1 MKEELNMR
9 NNDELTP
16 TYVVKVLLDLKAN
29 DYRRVEKS
37 MNVANS
43 IYNDMLSEG
52 KKRINKLRADE
63 NYWKLIKDY
72 NDAKEHNEKRSKIKD
87 KAKKTKVPVI
97 DTKPISTSIKN
108 MVKSYGL
115 SQTDF
120 EHFLRDRRHNVP
132 CYKVLST
139 PEIQVISKQAFNTI
153 KNVIYFK
160 SKLKNLKFKSKY
172 KDSSFKNKRNDTGL
186 RLVDSKNDKYA
197 YKLVLGN
204 KHEINIK
211 RNAFNEYQQNCMLRA
226 EKIKYVQIQKSK
238 IKGKFRYYLV
248 IYLQGTP
255 PSKHTIGN
263 GVVGCDNG
271 VSTLAYVSDSKLE
284 LVDLVPEKCLRMEE
298 GIKRLQVKIS
308 RKLRLLNPECYD
320 ENNKVVKGKKMT
332 NRSNNLIKLMNRVQ
346 KKQRK
351 MRIYR
356 NELQNKVCND
366 LLSQGNVI
374 QLEKMNVKSLQK
386 RSKNIRINSKTNR
399 PYSKKR
405 FGKSILKASPS
416 SLITLLKSKA
426 VSRGATII
434 EINTRDTKPSQYN
447 HILNKDIKK
456 SLNTRIYDLNNEY
469 PNIQRDLYSAI
480 LNKYTIQ
487 QDKNG
492 KITYTIDKARLTT
505 EFESYYKLMQQEITK
520 IRNENKRL
528 SWYVS

>member
-1 MKEELNMR
+1 MTKSNES
-9 NNDELTP
+9 TP
-16 TYVVKVLLDLKAN
+16 TYVVKLLLDLKAN
-29 DYRRVEKS
+29 DYRTIEKS

-52 KKRINKLRADE
+52 KKRINKLRADKT
-63 NYWKLIKDY
+63 YWNLINDY
-72 NDAKEHNEKRSKIKD
+72 NNAKEHNEKRSKIKD
-87 KAKKTKVPVI
+87 KTKKAKVPVI
-97 DTKPISTSIKN
+97 DTKPISASINN

-120 EHFLRDRRHNVP
+120 ETFLRVRRYNVP
-132 CYKVLST
+132 SYKILSAI
-139 PEIQVISKQAFNTI
+139 EIQVIAKQAFNTI

-172 KDSSFKNKRNDTGL
+172 RDSSFKNKQNLTGL
-186 RLVDSKNDKYA
+186 RLIENSNNKYA
-197 YKLVLGN
+197 YKLILGN

-211 RNAFNEYQQNCMLRA
+211 INTFTTYQQNCMLRA

-255 PSKHTIGN
+255 PSNHTVGT

-271 VSTLAYVSDSKLE
+271 VSTLAYVSNSEVK
-284 LVDLVPEKCLRMEE
+284 LVDLVPEECLRIEE
-298 GIKRLQVKIS
+298 GIKRLNKQINL
-308 RKLRLLNPECYD
+308 KLRLLNPQCFNEKN
-320 ENNKVVKGKKMT
+320 EIIKGQKMT
-332 NRSNNLIKLMNRVQ
+332 NRSNNLTKLMNRVQ

-374 QLEKMNVKSLQK
+374 QLEKMNVKALQK
-386 RSKNIRINSKTNR
+386 RSKNIRINPKTNK

-416 SLITLLKSKA
+416 SLVTLLKTKA
-426 VSRGATII
+426 ASRGATVI

-447 HILNKDIKK
+447 HILGDDVKK
-456 SLNTRIYDLNNEY
+456 TLNVRIYDLSDEY

-487 QDKNG
+487 HTKNDKT
-492 KITYTIDKARLTT
+492 TYTIDKTRLTT
-505 EFESYYKLMQQEITK
+505 EFEPYYKLMQNEITK
-520 IRNENKRL
+520 IKNENKRL

>member
-1 MKEELNMR
+1 MAYGKKS
-9 NNDELTP
+9 TP

-29 DYRRVEKS
+29 DYRTVEKS

-52 KKRINKLRADE
+52 KKRINKLRFDKT
-63 NYWKLIKDY
+63 YWKLINDY
-72 NDAKEHNEKRSKIKD
+72 NNAKEHNEKRSKIKD
-87 KAKKTKVPVI
+87 KTKKAKIPVI
-97 DTKPISTSIKN
+97 DTKPISVLIDSI
-108 MVKSYGL
+108 VKQYGL
-115 SQTDF
+115 TDHDF
-120 EHFLRDRRHNVP
+120 KIFLSNRRNNSS
-132 CYKVLST
+132 CYKRLSSS
-139 PEIQVISKQAFNTI
+139 EVQVIASHVFDTI
-153 KNVIYFK
+153 KNVLKFK

-172 KDSSFKNKRNDTGL
+172 KDSSFKNKQNNTGL
-186 RLVDSKNDKYA
+186 RLVNSDNNKYA
-197 YKLVLGN
+197 YKLILGN

-211 RNAFNEYQQNCMLRA
+211 RNAFTTYQQNCMLRA

-255 PSKHTIGN
+255 PTKHKVGKGI
-263 GVVGCDNG
+263 VGCDNG

-284 LVDLVPEKCLRMEE
+284 LVDLVPEECLRIEE
-298 GIKRLQVKIS
+298 GIKLLNKQIS
-308 RKLRLLNPECYD
+308 RKLRLLNPDCYA
-320 ENNKVVKGKKMT
+320 ENNKQVKGKKMT

-366 LLSQGNVI
+366 LLSQGNII
-374 QLEKMNVKSLQK
+374 QLEKMNIKSLQK
-386 RSKNIRINSKTNR
+386 RSKNIRINPKTNK

-416 SLITLLKSKA
+416 SLVTLLKNKA
-426 VSRGATII
+426 ASRGAKVI
-434 EINTRDTKPSQYN
+434 EINTKDTKPSQYN
-447 HILNKDIKK
+447 HILDDFVKK
-456 SLNTRIYDLNNEY
+456 TLNVRIYDLSDEY
-469 PNIQRDLYSAI
+469 PNVQRDLYSAI
-480 LNKYTIQ
+480 LNKYTLEHTEN
-487 QDKNG
+487 K
-492 KITYTIDKARLTT
+492 KTTYTIDKIRLVN
-505 EFESYYKLMQQEITK
+505 EFELYYKLMQDEITK

>member
-1 MKEELNMR
+1 MAYGKKS
-9 NNDELTP
+9 TP

-29 DYRRVEKS
+29 DYRTVEKS

-52 KKRINKLRADE
+52 KKRINKLRFDKT
-63 NYWKLIKDY
+63 YWKLINDY
-72 NDAKEHNEKRSKIKD
+72 NNAKEHNEKRSKIKD
-87 KAKKTKVPVI
+87 KTKKAKIPVI
-97 DTKPISTSIKN
+97 DTKPISVLIDSI
-108 MVKSYGL
+108 VKQYGL
-115 SQTDF
+115 TDHDF
-120 EHFLRDRRHNVP
+120 KIFLSNRRNNSS
-132 CYKVLST
+132 CYKRLSSS
-139 PEIQVISKQAFNTI
+139 EVQVIASHVFKTI
-153 KNVIYFK
+153 ENVLKFK

-172 KDSSFKNKRNDTGL
+172 KDSSFKNKQNNTGL
-186 RLVDSKNDKYA
+186 RLVNSDNNKYA
-197 YKLVLGN
+197 YKLILGN

-211 RNAFNEYQQNCMLRA
+211 RNAFTTYQQNCMLRA

-255 PSKHTIGN
+255 PTKYSVGSGI
-263 GVVGCDNG
+263 VGCDNG
-271 VSTLAYVSDSKLE
+271 VSTLAYVSDSELK
-284 LVDLVPEKCLRMEE
+284 LVDLVPEECLRIEE
-298 GIKRLQVKIS
+298 GIKRLNKQIS
-308 RKLRLLNPECYD
+308 HKLKLLNPDCYD
-320 ENNKVVKGKKMT
+320 ENNKVIKGQKMT
-332 NRSNNLIKLMNRVQ
+332 NNSNNLIKLMNRVQ

-351 MRIYR
+351 MRIYK

-366 LLSQGNVI
+366 LLSKGNII
-374 QLEKMNVKSLQK
+374 QLEKMNIKALQK
-386 RSKNIRINSKTNR
+386 RSKNIRINPKTNR

-416 SLITLLKSKA
+416 SLITLLKNKA
-426 VSRGATII
+426 ASRGATVI

-447 HILNKDIKK
+447 HILNKDIEK
-456 SLNTRIYDLNNEY
+456 SLNTRIYDLSDKY

-487 QDKNG
+487 HTKNG
-492 KITYTIDKARLTT
+492 KITYIIDKARLTT
-505 EFESYYKLMQQEITK
+505 EFEQYYKLMQNEITK

>member
-1 MKEELNMR
+1 MGSDKES
-9 NNDELTP
+9 TP

-29 DYRRVEKS
+29 DYRTVEKS

-52 KKRINKLRADE
+52 KKRVNKLRADKT
-63 NYWKLIKDY
+63 YWELINNY
-72 NDAKEHNEKRSKIKD
+72 NDAKEHNEKRSNQKID
-87 KAKKTKVPVI
+87 
-97 DTKPISTSIKN
+97 IKLINNQINN

-120 EHFLRDRRHNVP
+120 EHFLRDRRNS
-132 CYKVLST
+132 LSFYRILSAS
-139 PEIQVISKQAFNTI
+139 EVQVIASHVFNTI

-160 SKLKNLKFKSKY
+160 SKIKNLKFKSKY
-172 KDSSFKNKRNDTGL
+172 KDSSFRNKQKNTGL
-186 RLVDSKNDKYA
+186 RLVNSNNDKYA

-255 PSKHTIGN
+255 PSKHTVGT

-271 VSTLAYVSDSKLE
+271 VSTLAYVSNSKLE
-284 LVDLVPEKCLRMEE
+284 LIDLVPEKCLRIEE

-308 RKLRLLNPECYD
+308 RKLRLLNPDCYD

-332 NRSNNLIKLMNRVQ
+332 NRSNNLTKLMNRVQ

-366 LLSQGNVI
+366 LLSQGNII
-374 QLEKMNVKSLQK
+374 QLEKINIKALQK

-405 FGKSILKASPS
+405 FGRSILKASPS
-416 SLITLLKSKA
+416 SLVTMLKNKA
-426 VSRGATII
+426 ASRGATVI

-447 HILNKDIKK
+447 HILNDDVKK
-456 SLNTRIYDLNNEY
+456 SLNTRIYDLSDEY
-469 PNIQRDLYSAI
+469 PNVQRDLYSAI

-487 QDKNG
+487 HTKNG
-492 KITYTIDKARLTT
+492 KITYIIDKARLTN
-505 EFESYYKLMQQEITK
+505 EFEPYYKLMQNEITRL
-520 IRNENKRL
+520 RNENKRL

>member
-1 MKEELNMR
+1 MKGELNMTR
-9 NNDELTP
+9 NNETTP
-16 TYVVKVLLDLKAN
+16 TFVVKVLLDLKPN
-29 DYRRVEKS
+29 DYRSVEKS

-52 KKRINKLRADE
+52 KKRINRLRADE

-72 NDAKEHNEKRSKIKD
+72 NDAKEHNKNRSNQKID
-87 KAKKTKVPVI
+87 I
-97 DTKPISTSIKN
+97 KPINNQLKN

-120 EHFLRDRRHNVP
+120 ETFLRDRRYNVP
-132 CYKVLST
+132 SYKILSAI
-139 PEIQVISKQAFNTI
+139 ELQVIAKQVFNTI

-172 KDSSFKNKRNDTGL
+172 RDSSFQNKQNNNGL
-186 RLVDSKNDKYA
+186 KLIENNNIKYA
-197 YKLVLGN
+197 YKLILGN

-211 RNAFNEYQQNCMLRA
+211 RNAFTTYQQNCMLRA

-255 PSKHTIGN
+255 PSKHTVGT

-284 LVDLVPEKCLRMEE
+284 LVDLVPEKCLRIEE
-298 GIKRLQVKIS
+298 GIKRLNKQIS
-308 RKLRLLNPECYD
+308 RKLRLLNPQCFNEKN
-320 ENNKVVKGKKMT
+320 EIIKGQKMT

-356 NELQNKVCND
+356 NELQNKVCNK

-374 QLEKMNVKSLQK
+374 QLEKMNVKALQK
-386 RSKNIRINSKTNR
+386 RSKNIRINPKTNR

-416 SLITLLKSKA
+416 SLVTLLKNKA
-426 VSRGATII
+426 ASRGAIVI
-434 EINTRDTKPSQYN
+434 EINTKDTKPSQFN
-447 HILNKDIKK
+447 HMLDDYIKK
-456 SLNTRIYDLNNEY
+456 SLNTRIYDLSNEY

-487 QDKNG
+487 HTKNDKV
-492 KITYTIDKARLTT
+492 TYTIDKARLTI
-505 EFESYYKLMQQEITK
+505 EFEQYYKLMQQEITK

>member
-1 MKEELNMR
+1 MKGELNMTP
-9 NNDELTP
+9 NNETTP
-16 TYVVKVLLDLKAN
+16 TFVVKVLLDLKAN
-29 DYRRVEKS
+29 DYRTVEKS

-72 NDAKEHNEKRSKIKD
+72 NDAKEHNEKRSNQKNDIK
-87 KAKKTKVPVI
+87 TI
-97 DTKPISTSIKN
+97 NNQLKN
-108 MVKSYGL
+108 IVKSYGL
-115 SQTDF
+115 SQNNF
-120 EHFLRDRRHNVP
+120 EHFLRDRRHKLDF
-132 CYKVLST
+132 YKVLST
-139 PEIQVISKQAFNTI
+139 PEIQVIAKQAFNTI
-153 KNVIYFK
+153 KNVMYFK

-186 RLVDSKNDKYA
+186 RLINNSNNKYT
-197 YKLVLGN
+197 YKLILGN

-211 RNAFNEYQQNCMLRA
+211 RNVFNVYQQNCMLRA

-255 PSKHTIGN
+255 PTKHKVGT

-284 LVDLVPEKCLRMEE
+284 LVDLVPEECLRIEE
-298 GIKRLQVKIS
+298 GIKHLNKQIS
-308 RKLRLLNPECYD
+308 HKLKLLNPDCYD

-332 NRSNNLIKLMNRVQ
+332 NRSNNLIKIMTRVQ
-346 KKQRK
+346 NKQRK

-374 QLEKMNVKSLQK
+374 QLEKMNVKALQK
-386 RSKNIRINSKTNR
+386 RSKNIRINPNTNR

-416 SLITLLKSKA
+416 SLVTLLKSKA
-426 VSRGATII
+426 ASRGAKII
-434 EINTRDTKPSQYN
+434 EINTKDTKPSQFN
-447 HILNKDIKK
+447 HILNKDVKK
-456 SLNTRIYDLNNEY
+456 SLNIRIYDLNDKY

-487 QDKNG
+487 HINKSG
-492 KITYTIDKARLTT
+492 KIIYTIDKSRLTN
-505 EFESYYKLMQQEITK
+505 EFEPYYKLMQKEITK

>member
-1 MKEELNMR
+1 MTFGNEP
-9 NNDELTP
+9 TP
-16 TYVVKVLLDLKAN
+16 TFVVKVLLDLKAN
-29 DYRRVEKS
+29 DYRTIEKS

-52 KKRINKLRADE
+52 KKRINRLRADK

-72 NDAKEHNEKRSKIKD
+72 NDATKHNEKRSKIKD
-87 KAKKTKVPVI
+87 KAKKAKVPVI
-97 DTKPISTSIKN
+97 DTKPISKSIDN
-108 MVKSYGL
+108 IVKSYGL
-115 SQTDF
+115 TDPDF
-120 EHFLRDRRHNVP
+120 KIFLRDRRHTVP
-132 CYKVLST
+132 SYKILTAIEV
-139 PEIQVISKQAFNTI
+139 QVIATHVFNTI
-153 KNVIYFK
+153 ENVLKFK
-160 SKLKNLKFKSKY
+160 SKIKNLKFKSKY
-172 KDSSFKNKRNDTGL
+172 KNSSFRNNQNRTGL
-186 RLVDSKNDKYA
+186 RLINNCNDKYA
-197 YKLVLGN
+197 YKLILGN

-211 RNAFNEYQQNCMLRA
+211 RNVFNEYQQNCMLRA

-255 PSKHTIGN
+255 PTKHKVGIGI
-263 GVVGCDNG
+263 VGCDNG
-271 VSTLAYVSDSKLE
+271 VSTLAYVSDNEVKLI
-284 LVDLVPEKCLRMEE
+284 DLVPEKCLRIEE
-298 GIKRLQVKIS
+298 GIKRLNKQIS
-308 RKLRLLNPECYD
+308 RKLRLSNPQCFNEKN
-320 ENNKVVKGKKMT
+320 EVLKGQKMT

-356 NELQNKVCND
+356 NELQNKVCNE

-386 RSKNIRINSKTNR
+386 RSKNIRINPKTNR

-416 SLITLLKSKA
+416 SLVTSLKTKA
-426 VSRGATII
+426 ASRGATII

-456 SLNTRIYDLNNEY
+456 SLNTRIYDLSNKY

-487 QDKNG
+487 YTKNN
-492 KITYTIDKARLTT
+492 KITYTIDKPRLTN
-505 EFESYYKLMQQEITK
+505 EFEPYYKLMQQEITK

-528 SWYVS
+528 NWYVS

>member
-1 MKEELNMR
+1 MAFGNES
-9 NNDELTP
+9 TP
-16 TYVVKVLLDLKAN
+16 TFVIKILLDLKPN
-29 DYRRVEKS
+29 DYRTVEKS
-37 MNVANS
+37 INVANS

-52 KKRINKLRADE
+52 KKRINKLRADKK
-63 NYWKLIKDY
+63 YWKLIKDL
-72 NDAKEHNEKRSKIKD
+72 NDAKEHNKKHSSQKIN
-87 KAKKTKVPVI
+87 I
-97 DTKPISTSIKN
+97 KPINKQLKN

-120 EHFLRDRRHNVP
+120 EHFLKGRRHKLP
-132 CYKVLST
+132 CYKILSAI
-139 PEIQVISKQAFNTI
+139 EIQVIAKQAFDAI
-153 KNVIYFK
+153 KKVIYFK
-160 SKLKNLKFKSKY
+160 SKNKNLKFKSKY
-172 KDSSFKNKRNDTGL
+172 KDSSFRNKQNNTGL
-186 RLVDSKNDKYA
+186 RLVNSDNNKYA
-197 YKLVLGN
+197 YKLILGN

-211 RNAFNEYQQNCMLRA
+211 RNTFTTYQQNCMLRA

-238 IKGKFRYYLV
+238 IKGEFRYYLI

-255 PSKHTIGN
+255 PTKHKVGN

-271 VSTLAYVSDSKLE
+271 VSTLAYVSDSKVE
-284 LVDLVPEKCLRMEE
+284 LVDLVPEECLRIEE
-298 GIKRLQVKIS
+298 GIKRLNKQIS
-308 RKLRLLNPECYD
+308 RKLRLLNPDCYD
-320 ENNKVVKGKKMT
+320 ENNKGVKGKKMT

-374 QLEKMNVKSLQK
+374 QLEKMNVKALQK
-386 RSKNIRINSKTNR
+386 RSKNIRINPKTNR

-405 FGKSILKASPS
+405 FGKTILKAAPN
-416 SLITLLKSKA
+416 SLVTMLKNKA
-426 VSRGATII
+426 TSRGATVI
-434 EINTRDTKPSQYN
+434 EINTKDTKPSQYN

-456 SLNTRIYDLNNEY
+456 SLNIRIYDLSNEY

-487 QDKNG
+487 HTKND
-492 KITYTIDKARLTT
+492 KITYTIDKTRLTN
-505 EFESYYKLMQQEITK
+505 EFEPYYKLMQNEITK

>member
-1 MKEELNMR
+1 MTR
-9 NNDELTP
+9 NNETTP
-16 TYVVKVLLDLKAN
+16 TFVVKVLLDLKTN
-29 DYRRVEKS
+29 DYRTVEKS

-52 KKRINKLRADE
+52 KKRINRLRADK
-63 NYWKLIKDY
+63 NYWKLINDY
-72 NDAKEHNEKRSKIKD
+72 NDAKEHNKNRSKIKD
-87 KAKKTKVPVI
+87 KTKKAKVPVI
-97 DTKPISTSIKN
+97 DTKPISASINN
-108 MVKSYGL
+108 MVKSYGV

-120 EHFLRDRRHNVP
+120 EHFLRDRRHNLDF
-132 CYKVLST
+132 YKALST
-139 PEIQVISKQAFNTI
+139 PEIQVIAKQAFDTI

-160 SKLKNLKFKSKY
+160 SKIKNLKFKSKY
-172 KDSSFKNKRNDTGL
+172 RDSSFKNKRNDTGL
-186 RLVDSKNDKYA
+186 RLVNSDNDKYT
-197 YKLVLGN
+197 YKLILGN

-211 RNAFNEYQQNCMLRA
+211 KNTFTTYQQNCMLRA

-255 PSKHTIGN
+255 PSKHTVGT

-284 LVDLVPEKCLRMEE
+284 LVDLVPEKCLRIEE
-298 GIKRLQVKIS
+298 GINRLNKQIS
-308 RKLRLLNPECYD
+308 HKLRLLNPQCFNEKN
-320 ENNKVVKGKKMT
+320 EVVKGQKMT
-332 NRSNNLIKLMNRVQ
+332 NRSNNLTKLMNRVQ

-374 QLEKMNVKSLQK
+374 QLEKMNVKALQK
-386 RSKNIRINSKTNR
+386 RSKNIRINPKTNR

-416 SLITLLKSKA
+416 SLVTLLKNKA
-426 VSRGATII
+426 RSRGAKVI

-447 HILNKDIKK
+447 HILNKDVKK
-456 SLNTRIYDLNNEY
+456 SLNTRIYDLSDEY
-469 PNIQRDLYSAI
+469 PNVQRDLYSAI

-487 QDKNG
+487 YTKNN
-492 KITYTIDKARLTT
+492 KTTYTIDKTRLTI
-505 EFESYYKLMQQEITK
+505 EFEQYYKLMQDEITK